1 LCRLCWPHRIFL
13 KFREPITDGGKA
25 GLTRATPMPTHPNR
39 RRVDRFTVEPMY
51 SSVSVTH
58 KGREA
63 GDGHIYE
70 VSLGGVRLEL
80 DEALPKS
87 APIDLEITLPG
98 CADAIAAKGRVVEV
112 YDIADDPGPRRMVV
126 AFESFKEGAED
137 TLKRYLSQKWLRR
150 VDDQRT
156 PSPSARKTDSAS
168 TSPAKVKS
176 ASAA

>member
-1 LCRLCWPHRIFL
+1 MG
-13 KFREPITDGGKA
+13 ED
-25 GLTRATPMPTHPNR
+25 RALPAPPMSTPTNR
-39 RRVDRFTVEPMY
+39 PRVDRFTVEPMY
-51 SSVSVTH
+51 SSVSVVH

-80 DEALPKS
+80 DEALPKR
-87 APIDLEITLPG
+87 APIELEITLPG
-98 CADAIAAKGRVVEV
+98 CSEAIAANGRVVEV
-112 YDIADDPGPRRMVV
+112 FDVVDDPGPRRMVV

-137 TLKRYLSQKWLRR
+137 TLKRYLSQKWLKRA
-150 VDDQRT
+150 DDQR
-156 PSPSARKTDSAS
+156 PDSPSARASDSAS